1 MNIVF
6 NPHKKLHKDMYSQIN
21 ILSDL
26 LNEKKYDYKK
36 DLRKFEQTNL
46 SVNDKGMYDPNITTL
61 KQMINDLD
69 YAIEKLTE
77 LKTQIPVK

>member
-26 LNEKKYDYKK
+26 LNEKRYDYKK
-36 DLRKFEQTNL
+36 DLRKFEETNL
-46 SVNDKGMYDPNITTL
+46 SVNGKGLYDPNIYTL
-61 KQMINDLD
+61 KKIISDFE

-77 LKTQIPVK
+77 LKTQIPIK

>member
-21 ILSDL
+21 IISDL

>member
-1 MNIVF
+1 
-6 NPHKKLHKDMYSQIN
+6 
-21 ILSDL
+21 
-26 LNEKKYDYKK
+26 
-36 DLRKFEQTNL
+36 
-46 SVNDKGMYDPNITTL
+46 MYDPNITTL

>member
-1 MNIVF
+1 
-6 NPHKKLHKDMYSQIN
+6 MYSQIN

>member
-69 YAIEKLTE
+69 YDIEKLTE